1 MVPPAF
7 SYILS
12 IWVPGAGAGMVGFG
26 GSACENCGSGVS
38 AIGTARVTGP
48 LSTGVSSP
56 RPFFVLSSH
65 LIRRDDSPQAPSWS
79 LVSLF
84 SWSPSTTFV
93 SGDYESTEHCAL
105 GALDCTYP
113 NHVVPRYVPSFRP
126 WRFRNCIIAPPAC
139 RFLPQISLLSSW
151 PCVRTS
157 AYNLSPRQI
166 ALPLAVSVPD

>member
-1 MVPPAF
+1 METF
-7 SYILS
+7 WILCILLDCILS

-48 LSTGVSSP
+48 LSTAVSSP
-56 RPFFVLSSH
+56 RPLFVLSSH

-84 SWSPSTTFV
+84 SGRHRRSFQETRRAQ
-93 SGDYESTEHCAL
+93 STEHCAL

-113 NHVVPRYVPSFRP
+113 NHVVSRYVSSFRP
-126 WRFRNCIIAPPAC
+126 WRFRNCIIAPPA
-139 RFLPQISLLSSW
+139 RRLVLNSSVGNPW
-151 PCVRTS
+151 
-157 AYNLSPRQI
+157 
-166 ALPLAVSVPD
+166 